1 MDPLWASVAELWWIA
16 PAAVGAGTLGF
27 VGVRMARRDTA
38 RRLAYDAAR
47 VELAKARS
55 AVTSSRSAVRIARA
69 EVARVQAERAA
80 SRASAR
86 DVSTARRELQTA
98 QRDARA
104 ASATVRARRAQLT
117 AARAALGDRA
127 APPPLDALRTRH
139 DAITARWMEY
149 ETDPARLIAFPA
161 MSDAKVP
168 TTSVFL
174 EVRAR
179 ASHAR
184 PKPDARVSPDEYAAY
199 RDAVVDLERTFEAA
213 EKEAWRQA
221 RASGAVPAEQPAW
234 TVAAQDVL
242 ARSTDALA
250 RAAEAAAELIESRRT
265 ARDERARTEPGRAD
279 PTQTTRPPSAPPQ
292 DAPPPSGAPASDVP
306 PPPTARPIW
315 PVPSRTDRRPR
326 D

>member
-47 VELAKARS
+47 AELAKARS

-98 QRDARA
+98 QHEVRI
-104 ASATVRARRAQLT
+104 ASATVRSRRAQLT
-117 AARAALGDRA
+117 AARAALRDRA
-127 APPPLDALRTRH
+127 TPPPLDALRARH

-161 MSDAKVP
+161 MTDAKVP
-168 TTSVFL
+168 TTSVFF

-184 PKPDARVSPDEYAAY
+184 PKPDARVSPDEYADY
-199 RDAVVDLERTFEAA
+199 RDAVVDLERAFEAA

-234 TVAAQDVL
+234 TVAAQDAL

-265 ARDERARTEPGRAD
+265 ARKPRTRPEA
-279 PTQTTRPPSAPPQ
+279 TQPTRPPSAPPP
-292 DAPPPSGAPASDVP
+292 DAPPPAGPPASDVP